1 LLRDLF
7 WETKKALIIMLTK
20 DKVLEAITNLPEEFS
35 LDDLM
40 DRLIILEKIER
51 GLAEVA
57 KGETV
62 SQEEAKV
69 KMNKWLK

>member
-1 LLRDLF
+1 
-7 WETKKALIIMLTK
+7 MLTK

>member
-1 LLRDLF
+1 
-7 WETKKALIIMLTK
+7 MLTK

-62 SQEEAKV
+62 SQEEAKE